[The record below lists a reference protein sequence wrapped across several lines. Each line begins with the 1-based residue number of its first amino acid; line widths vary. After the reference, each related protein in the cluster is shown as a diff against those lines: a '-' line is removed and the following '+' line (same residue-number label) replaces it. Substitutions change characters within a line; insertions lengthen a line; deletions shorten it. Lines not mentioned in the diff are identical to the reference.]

1 MKIKPHQLRVNKDN
15 KLEPKPR
22 FMTTKH
28 RGQQA
33 GAFGKQKKD

>member
-1 MKIKPHQLRVNKDN
+1 MKIKSHQVRVNAEG
-15 KLEPKPR
+15 KLEVKPR
-22 FMTTKH
+22 FRTTKH